1 MSKLVNKFLSKIFS
15 NFNKKPNDKGDSK
28 NTFNPFALIKT
39 KIAKIVSN
47 GIIGTTI
54 NNMISM
60 HITMYHEAYQA
71 ANNPAKPDL
80 KDLLPPPTPKQIIRN
95 MEAFIKNQNECFG
108 HASDEK
114 NVVKVFE
121 RMTIEELNEF
131 HEKLS
136 GLNKSFFDDHD
147 YSAWKVEQNACNE
160 ALDMQKELD
169 ARGFIEIVSDEKNKD
184 ESND

>member
-1 MSKLVNKFLSKIFS
+1 MN
-15 NFNKKPNDKGDSK
+15 
-28 NTFNPFALIKT
+28 
-39 KIAKIVSN
+39 
-47 GIIGTTI
+47 
-54 NNMISM
+54 
-60 HITMYHEAYQA
+60 
-71 ANNPAKPDL
+71 
-80 KDLLPPPTPKQIIRN
+80 
-95 MEAFIKNQNECFG
+95 AF

-169 ARGFIEIVSDEKNKD
+169 AEDS
-184 ESND
+184 

>member
-1 MSKLVNKFLSKIFS
+1 MSKLVNLFLSKIFS
-15 NFNKKPNDKGDSK
+15 NFNKKSSDKGESK
-28 NTFNPFALIKT
+28 NIFNPLTFIKT
-39 KIAKIVSN
+39 KIARIVSN

-121 RMTIEELNEF
+121 RMSIEELNEF

-147 YSAWKVEQNACNE
+147 YSAWKVEQNAFNE

-169 ARGFIEIVSDEKNKD
+169 NRGFIEIVSDEKNKG